1 MPVRRLSSL
10 IRPSR
15 HRRSVVT
22 AAAVAALTGGTL
34 AGVLTATAAQEEA
47 IPGAERVQSQAQ
59 APASARSQDRAV
71 QDPAVQD
78 PAVQD
83 PAEAGSTAPKPRAT
97 PGTARGARGDAPDT
111 PAGPAARGTAPLSVM
126 QFVSHPDDDLYF
138 MNPDT
143 AQSLADRTPLTTVY
157 LTAGESNG
165 VNARAGRAAAVTAP
179 DKPAFAEARQ
189 NGIRAAYAEMAT
201 GDRTSPWDR
210 TVIPTAGGGAAELDT
225 LRARP
230 EVRLV
235 WLQLREAGSTSAD
248 RPVSLRGLWH
258 GRIAT
263 LGSQLSSGTPVAAD
277 FAYSKEQVT
286 ATLTGLLDRF
296 RPTFVRTLDPTP
308 GTHAETG
315 KLRDHQDHAYGARF
329 VQAALA
335 RYAQQPGHPHVGVQS
350 YMGYP
355 NTDLPRALDSRTAEE
370 KLRSL
375 KTYAWLDG
383 TDHCGSPAGCGDL
396 KASGRPGGR
405 GWTGTVRY
413 ARGSSTNWL
422 QPAADGGLL
431 AFGVQDGRLATW
443 HRAPGGAWRGPEL
456 LDGGGLDGGVGSVRL
471 PDGRI
476 AVFGTRT
483 TFEGPAG
490 YRREVVTVEQTAP
503 GGTWG
508 PWRSLGT
515 PGKRDEADRTP
526 DISAPAVTV
535 DGTGRVS
542 LFLRDGDHR
551 LAGRER
557 TPGGTWGPW
566 RALGGA
572 DLHGDPVAATDAR
585 GRVYVFAGTPRSV
598 LMWTG
603 ASDGGPVA
611 GPLPTGLPATTLA
624 LSAGPAPTGDA
635 IRLWSRVP
643 ATGEPRA
650 VDFAGATRLA
660 PVAPP
665 TGGIAGFGPVS
676 AADGLLAARS
686 RTGRLAVTSLQ
697 GGGAWRV
704 SGFPLAGAPAAG
716 PGGVAALGLDGRLH
730 WTPGPAPSPTA

>member
-10 IRPSR
+10 IRPFR

-34 AGVLTATAAQEEA
+34 AGVLTATADPAHGTA
-47 IPGAERVQSQAQ
+47 AAVAQ
-59 APASARSQDRAV
+59 APAPTGAPSTDTPSAGTRTPSAP
-71 QDPAVQD
+71 DPRPSSRPGREAAREAA
-78 PAVQD
+78 PAPGRGTRGEET
-83 PAEAGSTAPKPRAT
+83 PAETTGRTAVPP
-97 PGTARGARGDAPDT
+97 
-111 PAGPAARGTAPLSVM
+111 SVV

-165 VNARAGRAAAVTAP
+165 VNARSGKAAAVTAP

-189 NGIRAAYAEMAT
+189 NGIRAAYAEMVT

-210 TVIPTAGGGAAELDT
+210 TVIPTAGGGEAELDV

-230 EVRLV
+230 GVRLV

-258 GRIAT
+258 GRIAA
-263 LGSQLSSGTPVAAD
+263 LGSQRSSGTPVAAD
-277 FAYSKEQVT
+277 FAYSKEQVVS
-286 ATLTGLLDRF
+286 TLTGLLERF

-308 GTHAETG
+308 GTDAKTG
-315 KLRDHQDHAYGARF
+315 RLRDHQDHAYGARF

-335 RYAQQPGHPHVGVQS
+335 RYAGLPGHPHVGVQS

-375 KTYAWLDG
+375 KTYSWLDG
-383 TDHCGSPAGCGDL
+383 EDCGSPAGCGDL
-396 KASGRPGGR
+396 KASGRPSGR

-413 ARGSSTNWL
+413 ARGSSTGWL
-422 QPAADGGLL
+422 QPAADGGPL
-431 AFGVQDGRLATW
+431 AFGVQDGRLAVW
-443 HRAPGGAWRGPEL
+443 HREPVGGTWRGPEL
-456 LDGGGLDGGVGSVRL
+456 LPGGGLDGGVSSVRL
-471 PDGRI
+471 TDGRV

-483 TFEGPAG
+483 SFEGPAG
-490 YRREVVTVEQTAP
+490 YRREVVTTEQTAP
-503 GGTWG
+503 GGAFG
-508 PWRSLGT
+508 AWRSLGT
-515 PGKRDEADRTP
+515 PGARDEADRTP
-526 DISAPAVTV
+526 DISAPAVAV
-535 DGTGRVS
+535 DGTGRLS

-557 TPGGTWGPW
+557 TPAGAWTPW

-572 DLHGDPVAATDAR
+572 DLHGDPVAATDSR
-585 GRVYVFAGTPRSV
+585 GRTYAFAGTPRTV

-603 ASDGGPVA
+603 ASGGGPVA

-624 LSAGPAPTGDA
+624 LSAGPSPTGDGV
-635 IRLWSRVP
+635 RLWSRVP
-643 ATGEPRA
+643 ATGQPTA
-650 VDFAGATRLA
+650 ADFAGTARLA
-660 PVAPP
+660 PVVAPA
-665 TGGIAGFGPVS
+665 GGVAGFGPVS
-676 AADGLLAARS
+676 GSDVLVAARS
-686 RTGRLAVTSLQ
+686 RTGHLAVAPLP
-697 GGGAWRV
+697 GGGAWRL

-716 PGGVAALGLDGRLH
+716 PDGVAALGQDGRLH
-730 WTPGPAPSPTA
+730 WIPAPR

>member
-1 MPVRRLSSL
+1 M
-10 IRPSR
+10 
-15 HRRSVVT
+15 T
-22 AAAVAALTGGTL
+22 AATVAVLTGGTL
-34 AGVLTATAAQEEA
+34 AGVLTATSATEEAHGAAVAPSSTTAAEAPAPRPSRQAVQGVAQEPARGGRGE
-47 IPGAERVQSQAQ
+47 
-59 APASARSQDRAV
+59 APAGKDR
-71 QDPAVQD
+71 
-78 PAVQD
+78 
-83 PAEAGSTAPKPRAT
+83 RA
-97 PGTARGARGDAPDT
+97 A
-111 PAGPAARGTAPLSVM
+111 APLAVV

-143 AQSLADRTPLTTVY
+143 AQSLADRVPLTTVY
-157 LTAGESNG
+157 MTAGESNG
-165 VNARAGRAAAVTAP
+165 VNARSGKAAAATLP

-201 GDRTSPWDR
+201 GDRTSPWVR
-210 TVIPTAGGGAAELDT
+210 SVIPTAGGGAAELDT

-258 GRIAT
+258 GRIPA
-263 LGSQLSSGTPVAAD
+263 LPSQLSSGTPVGAD
-277 FAYSKEQVT
+277 FAYSKEQVV

-308 GTHAETG
+308 GTHEKTG
-315 KLRDHQDHAYGARF
+315 RLRDHQDHAYGARF

-335 RYAQQPGHPHVGVQS
+335 RYAERPGNPRFGVQS

-375 KTYAWLDG
+375 ETYAWLDG
-383 TDHCGSPAGCGDL
+383 ADCGSPAGCGDL
-396 KASGRPGGR
+396 KASGRPSGR

-413 ARGSSTNWL
+413 ARGSSTGWL

-443 HRAPGGAWRGPEL
+443 HRAPGGAWQGPEL
-456 LDGGGLDGGVGSVRL
+456 LAGGGLDGGVNTVRL

-483 TFEGPAG
+483 SFEGPAG
-490 YRREVVTVEQTAP
+490 YRREVVAVEQTAP
-503 GGTWG
+503 GGRFG
-508 PWRSLGT
+508 AWRSLGT
-515 PGKRDEADRTP
+515 PGQRDEADRTP

-557 TPGGTWGPW
+557 TPGGAWGPW
-566 RALGGA
+566 RSLGGA

-585 GRVYVFAGTPRSV
+585 GRTYVFAGTPHSV

-624 LSAGPAPTGDA
+624 LSAGPAPTGDG

-643 ATGEPRA
+643 ATGEPQA
-650 VDFAGATRLA
+650 ADFTGTARLA
-660 PVAPP
+660 PVVPP
-665 TGGIAGFGPVS
+665 AGGIAGFGPVS
-676 AADGLLAARS
+676 AADGLVAARS
-686 RTGRLAVTSLQ
+686 RTGRLAVAPLP
-697 GGGAWRV
+697 GGGTWRL

-716 PGGVAALGLDGRLH
+716 PGGVAALGQDGRLH
-730 WTPGPAPSPTA
+730 WTPGPAPSPRT

>member
-1 MPVRRLSSL
+1 MA
-10 IRPSR
+10 
-15 HRRSVVT
+15 T
-22 AAAVAALTGGTL
+22 AAVLTGGTL
-34 AGVLTATAAQEEA
+34 AGVLTATAAQEEPA
-47 IPGAERVQSQAQ
+47 PPGGIR
-59 APASARSQDRAV
+59 ASAGTS
-71 QDPAVQD
+71 
-78 PAVQD
+78 
-83 PAEAGSTAPKPRAT
+83 AEA
-97 PGTARGARGDAPDT
+97 
-111 PAGPAARGTAPLSVM
+111 AARAQSPAPLSVV

-157 LTAGESNG
+157 LTAGEANG
-165 VNARAGRAAAVTAP
+165 VNARSARTAVTAP
-179 DKPAFAEARQ
+179 DKPAYAEARQ
-189 NGIRAAYAEMAT
+189 NGIRAAYAELVT

-230 EVRLV
+230 GVRLV
-235 WLQLREAGSTSAD
+235 WLQLREAGSPSGD
-248 RPVSLRGLWH
+248 RPHSLRGLWH
-258 GRIAT
+258 GRIPA
-263 LGSQLSSGTPVAAD
+263 LGSLRSSGTPVAAD
-277 FAYSKEQVT
+277 FAYSKEQVV

-308 GTHAETG
+308 GTDAATG
-315 KLRDHQDHAYGARF
+315 RLRDHQDHAYGARF
-329 VQAALA
+329 AQAALA
-335 RYAQQPGHPHVGVQS
+335 RYAERPGHPPVGTQS

-355 NTDLPRALDSRTAEE
+355 NTELPPALDGRTAGE

-375 KTYAWLDG
+375 RTYAWLDG

-396 KASGRPGGR
+396 KMADRPQGR
-405 GWTGTVRY
+405 GWTTTVRY
-413 ARGSSTNWL
+413 ARGASTGWL
-422 QPAADGGLL
+422 QRAADGGLL

-443 HRAPGGAWRGPEL
+443 HRAPGGAWKGPESL
-456 LDGGGLDGGVGSVRL
+456 PGGGLDGGVASVRL

-483 TFEGPAG
+483 SFAGPAG

-503 GGTWG
+503 GGRFG
-508 PWRSLGT
+508 DWRSLGT

-526 DISAPAVTV
+526 DIGAPAVTV

-557 TPGGTWGPW
+557 KPGGGWGPW

-572 DLHGDPVAATDAR
+572 GLHGDPVAATDAR
-585 GRVYVFAGTPRSV
+585 GRTYLFAGTRRSV

-603 ASDGGPVA
+603 GPDGAPVA
-611 GPLPTGLPATTLA
+611 GPRPTGLPATTLA
-624 LSAGPAPTGDA
+624 LSAGPSPAGGG
-635 IRLWSRVP
+635 IRLWYREP
-643 ATGEPRA
+643 GTGEPRA
-650 VDFAGATRLA
+650 ADFAGPARLA

-665 TGGIAGFGPVS
+665 PGGVAGFGPVS
-676 AADGLLAARS
+676 AADGLVAVRS
-686 RTGRLAVTSLQ
+686 RTGRLAVAPLAD
-697 GGGAWRV
+697 GGSWQL

-716 PGGVAALGLDGRLH
+716 PGGVAALGQDGRLH
-730 WTPGPAPSPTA
+730 WVPAPR

>member
-22 AAAVAALTGGTL
+22 AVTVAALTGGTL
-34 AGVLTATAAQEEA
+34 AGVLTATAAQEDPA
-47 IPGAERVQSQAQ
+47 PGAARVQAQ
-59 APASARSQDRAV
+59 TPASARG
-71 QDPAVQD
+71 QDPAD
-78 PAVQD
+78 
-83 PAEAGSTAPKPRAT
+83 RT
-97 PGTARGARGDAPDT
+97 PGVRKPAAPDPQATRSAARGAVRTPGRDAREKD
-111 PAGPAARGTAPLSVM
+111 PAARAAAPLSVV

-143 AQSLADRTPLTTVY
+143 AQSLADRAPLTTVY

-165 VNARAGRAAAVTAP
+165 VNARAGRAAAVAVP

-201 GDRTSPWDR
+201 GDRSSPWER
-210 TVIPTAGGGAAELDT
+210 TVIPTAGGGAAELDV

-235 WLQLREAGSTSAD
+235 WLQLCEAGATSAD

-258 GRIAT
+258 GRIPA

-277 FAYSKEQVT
+277 FAYSKEQVV

-308 GTHAETG
+308 GTDAKG
-315 KLRDHQDHAYGARF
+315 RLRDHQDHAYGARF

-335 RYAQQPGHPHVGVQS
+335 RYAERPGHPHVGVQS

-383 TDHCGSPAGCGDL
+383 EDCGSPAGCGDL
-396 KASGRPGGR
+396 KASGRPSGR

-413 ARGSSTNWL
+413 ARGSSTGWL

-431 AFGVQDGRLATW
+431 AFGVQDGHLATW
-443 HRAPGGAWRGPEL
+443 HRPPGGAWRGPEL
-456 LDGGGLDGGVGSVRL
+456 LAGGGLDGGVGSVRL

-483 TFEGPAG
+483 SFTGPAG

-503 GGTWG
+503 GGRFG

-515 PGKRDEADRTP
+515 PGRPDEADRTP

-557 TPGGTWGPW
+557 TPGGAWGPW

-585 GRVYVFAGTPRSV
+585 GRTYVFAGTPRSV

-650 VDFAGATRLA
+650 ADFAGTVQLA
-660 PVAPP
+660 PVTPP
-665 TGGIAGFGPVS
+665 AGGIAGFGPVS
-676 AADGLLAARS
+676 AADGLVAARS
-686 RTGRLAVTSLQ
+686 RTGRLAVVPLP
-697 GGGAWRV
+697 GGGTWRV
-704 SGFPLAGAPAAG
+704 LDFPLAGAPAAG
-716 PGGVAALGLDGRLH
+716 PGGVAALGQDGRLH
-730 WTPGPAPSPTA
+730 WTPGPPPAPTA

>member
-1 MPVRRLSSL
+1 MPVRRPSRL
-10 IRPSR
+10 IRPFR

-22 AAAVAALTGGTL
+22 AATVAVLTGGTL
-34 AGVLTATAAQEEA
+34 AGVLTATSGE
-47 IPGAERVQSQAQ
+47 Q
-59 APASARSQDRAV
+59 APAHAATVPPEARTPAAAPVRKPV
-71 QDPAVQD
+71 GDPV
-78 PAVQD
+78 
-83 PAEAGSTAPKPRAT
+83 R
-97 PGTARGARGDAPDT
+97 GTAREARTA
-111 PAGPAARGTAPLSVM
+111 APLSVV

-143 AQSLADRTPLTTVY
+143 AQSLADRAPLTTVY

-201 GDRTSPWDR
+201 GDRTSAWDR

-235 WLQLREAGSTSAD
+235 WLQLREAGSTSGD

-258 GRIAT
+258 GRIPA

-277 FAYSKEQVT
+277 FAYSKEQVV

-308 GTHAETG
+308 GTDEHTG
-315 KLRDHQDHAYGARF
+315 RLRDHQDHAYGARF

-335 RYAQQPGHPHVGVQS
+335 RYAERPGHPRVGVQS

-383 TDHCGSPAGCGDL
+383 EDCGSPAGCGDL
-396 KASGRPGGR
+396 KASGRPSGR

-413 ARGSSTNWL
+413 ARGSSTGWL

-443 HRAPGGAWRGPEL
+443 HRAPGGAWKGPEL
-456 LDGGGLDGGVGSVRL
+456 LPGGGLDGGVGSVRL

-476 AVFGTRT
+476 AVFSTRT
-483 TFEGPAG
+483 SFEGPAG

-503 GGTWG
+503 GGPFG
-508 PWRSLGT
+508 AWRSLGT

-551 LAGRER
+551 LVGRER
-557 TPGGTWGPW
+557 TPGGAWGPW

-585 GRVYVFAGTPRSV
+585 GRTYVFAGTPRSV

-624 LSAGPAPTGDA
+624 LSAGPAPTGDG

-650 VDFAGATRLA
+650 TDFTGTARLA

-665 TGGIAGFGPVS
+665 SGGIAGFGPVS
-676 AADGLLAARS
+676 AADGLVAVRS
-686 RTGRLAVTSLQ
+686 RTGRLAVAPVP
-697 GGGAWRV
+697 GGGTWRL
-704 SGFPLAGAPAAG
+704 SDFPLAGAPAAG
-716 PGGVAALGLDGRLH
+716 PGGVAALGQDGRLH
-730 WTPGPAPSPTA
+730 WTTGPAPSPRA

>member
-1 MPVRRLSSL
+1 MPVRHLSRL
-10 IRPSR
+10 IRPFR
-15 HRRSVVT
+15 HRRSV
-22 AAAVAALTGGTL
+22 AAAATVAVLTGGTL
-34 AGVLTATAAQEEA
+34 AGVLTATSGE
-47 IPGAERVQSQAQ
+47 Q
-59 APASARSQDRAV
+59 APAHAA
-71 QDPAVQD
+71 
-78 PAVQD
+78 
-83 PAEAGSTAPKPRAT
+83 TAPETRAPAASRVEDTAPDPRAAGDT
-97 PGTARGARGDAPDT
+97 GRGGRGDAP
-111 PAGPAARGTAPLSVM
+111 AGRDGRTAAAPLSVV

-143 AQSLADRTPLTTVY
+143 AQSLADRVPLTTVY

-165 VNARAGRAAAVTAP
+165 VNARSGRAAAVTVP

-189 NGIRAAYAEMAT
+189 NGIRAAYAEMVT

-210 TVIPTAGGGAAELDT
+210 TAVPTAGGGVAELDT

-258 GRIAT
+258 GRIPA

-277 FAYSKEQVT
+277 FAYSKEQVV

-308 GTHAETG
+308 GTHEKTG
-315 KLRDHQDHAYGARF
+315 RLRDHQDHAYGARF

-335 RYAQQPGHPHVGVQS
+335 RYAERPGNPRFGVQS

-383 TDHCGSPAGCGDL
+383 ADHCGSPAGCGDL
-396 KASGRPGGR
+396 KASARPGGR

-413 ARGSSTNWL
+413 ARGSSTGWL

-443 HRAPGGAWRGPEL
+443 HRGPGGAPWKGPEL
-456 LDGGGLDGGVGSVRL
+456 LPGGGLDGGVNSVRL

-483 TFEGPAG
+483 SFEGPSG

-503 GGTWG
+503 GGG
-508 PWRSLGT
+508 FGAWRSLGT

-551 LAGRER
+551 LSGRER
-557 TPGGTWGPW
+557 TPGGAWGPW

-585 GRVYVFAGTPRSV
+585 GRTYVFAGTPHSV

-603 ASDGGPVA
+603 ASDGGPPA

-624 LSAGPAPTGDA
+624 LSAGPAPTGDG
-635 IRLWSRVP
+635 IRLWSRAP
-643 ATGEPRA
+643 ATGEPQA
-650 VDFAGATRLA
+650 ADFTGSVRLA

-665 TGGIAGFGPVS
+665 AGGIAGFGPVS
-676 AADGLLAARS
+676 AADGLVAARS
-686 RTGRLAVTSLQ
+686 RTGRLAVAPLP
-697 GGGAWRV
+697 GGGTWRL

-716 PGGVAALGLDGRLH
+716 PGGVAALGQDGRLH
-730 WTPGPAPSPTA
+730 WTTGPAPSPRT